1 VWKRAAPNDSVRLL
15 GVFLAW
21 HLLLN
26 ALVRLDPSG
35 GPTGV
40 IFFASF
46 IGWTALVTLP
56 RTFRIGLAG
65 LFVAKLGL
73 TIASLPMTSNH
84 AFVETLLLALVLVQS
99 SSPSSR
105 PSGPDLRHRA
115 WRAAELRETVL
126 FVIAGTY
133 ALAGLQKLAQGY
145 WHDGEFL
152 ALELVYGTGG
162 LAHSMQVT
170 FDAIAAA
177 FGLEPVLAD
186 PRGLD
191 VLAARPMPLPR
202 WAATTVL
209 ALSWSFLAL
218 ELLAPALLLWS
229 RTRRAGLVLLAFVQ
243 IGIGMFAWET
253 EFMCLAL
260 AGVALQGR
268 HVGRNL
274 ALVLAL
280 EVSLAVMFAAAGV
293 DR

>member
-1 VWKRAAPNDSVRLL
+1 MTAPNDSVRLL

-26 ALVRLDPSG
+26 ALVRLDLSG
-35 GPTGV
+35 GPSGP

-46 IGWTALVTLP
+46 IGWTVLVTLP
-56 RTFRIGLAG
+56 RTFRVGLAG

-84 AFVETLLLALVLVQS
+84 AFVETLLLALVLLQS
-99 SSPSSR
+99 SSPLT
-105 PSGPDLRHRA
+105 DLRPRA

-126 FVIAGTY
+126 FVIASAY
-133 ALAGLQKLAQGY
+133 AMAGLQKLAQGY
-145 WHDGEFL
+145 WPGGEFL
-152 ALELVYGTGG
+152 AIEFVYGTGG
-162 LAHSMQVT
+162 LAHSLQIT

-177 FGLEPVLAD
+177 FGLEPTLAD

-191 VLAARPMPLPR
+191 VLAGGALPLPG
-202 WAATTVL
+202 WVATVVL
-209 ALSWSFLAL
+209 PLSWSFLAF

-229 RTRRAGLVLLAFVQ
+229 RTRRSGLVLLAFVQ

-274 ALVLAL
+274 ALLLAL
-280 EVSLAVMFAAAGV
+280 EVSLALLFGAAGV
-293 DR
+293 AR

>member
-1 VWKRAAPNDSVRLL
+1 MTARDDSVRLL

-26 ALVRLDPSG
+26 ALTRLDPSG
-35 GPTGV
+35 GPSGP

-99 SSPSSR
+99 SSPHA
-105 PSGPDLRHRA
+105 DLRHRA
-115 WRAAELRETVL
+115 LRAAELREAVL
-126 FVIAGTY
+126 FVIAGAY
-133 ALAGLQKLAQGY
+133 AIAGLQKLAQGY

-162 LAHSMQVT
+162 LAHSMQTT
-170 FDAIAAA
+170 FDAIATAL
-177 FGLEPVLAD
+177 GLEPVLAD
-186 PRGLD
+186 SRGLD
-191 VLAARPMPLPR
+191 VLAARPLPLPR
-202 WAATTVL
+202 WAATMVL

-218 ELLAPALLLWS
+218 EILAPALLLWS
-229 RTRRAGLVLLAFVQ
+229 RTRRSGLVLLAFVQ

-280 EVSLAVMFAAAGV
+280 EVSLAVLFGAAGV
-293 DR
+293 AR

>member
-1 VWKRAAPNDSVRLL
+1 MNTGSAATAPDDSVRLL

-26 ALVRLDPSG
+26 ALVRLDPAG
-35 GPTGV
+35 GPVGT

-56 RTFRIGLAG
+56 RTFRVGLAG

-99 SSPSSR
+99 SSPR
-105 PSGPDLRHRA
+105 ADLRDRA
-115 WRAAELRETVL
+115 WRAAELREIVL
-126 FVIAGTY
+126 FVIAGAY
-133 ALAGLQKLAQGY
+133 AIAGLQKIAQGY

-162 LAHSMQVT
+162 LAHSMQAT
-170 FDAIAAA
+170 FETIAAV
-177 FGLEPVLAD
+177 FGLEPVVAD
-186 PRGLD
+186 PGGLD
-191 VLAARPMPLPR
+191 ALGARPLLLPR

-209 ALSWSFLAL
+209 AMSWSFLAL

-229 RTRRAGLVLLAFVQ
+229 RTRRVGLVLLAFVQ

-274 ALVLAL
+274 AWVLVL
-280 EVSLAVMFAAAGV
+280 EVALAVMFAAAGV
-293 DR
+293 AR